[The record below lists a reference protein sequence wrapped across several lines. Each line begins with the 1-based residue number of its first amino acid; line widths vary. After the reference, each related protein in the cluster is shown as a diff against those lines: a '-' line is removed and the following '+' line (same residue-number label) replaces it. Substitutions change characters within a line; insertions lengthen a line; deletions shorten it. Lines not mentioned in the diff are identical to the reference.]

1 MDPAHNLADT
11 FCQKFSKHAM
21 RVSGFENLYDI
32 EIELQG
38 DQDGMAG
45 MMPDPVF
52 TIPGMDEAMRF
63 AEIMKRVQSIKYS
76 VIIFDTAPTSH
87 ALRFL
92 SFPSIFENA
101 IEKLSLL
108 SGHLGPIMQQFG
120 SIMGLRSTNA
130 DDMFGKLNG
139 MRALI
144 AEVNGQLKD
153 PDLTTFVCVC
163 ISESWS
169 LHETARLIQAL
180 TSYKFGAHCIVVNQ
194 LLYPKPN
201 TDCDQCNTRYKMQWK
216 YLTEI
221 RNRYMEEFHVVPM
234 PLLTEELRGVKSIT
248 NFSKMLIAPV
258 LAQQTIVPK
267 VGESSGRA
275 WKKRPAAKATDSM
288 THEKNTSNETTHQSI
303 GRNANV
309 SPESS
314 RKTTR
319 NGAKSNS
326 VVSDAEDELRP
337 GQDNAKEGNTF
348 SATRSHE
355 TSAPP
360 RIQERELAQARGNG
374 AAQAN
379 FDTQDVGHLRH
390 TSTPHVGATS
400 RFSEP
405 ILDFDARRRRVN
417 WHELCPRIG
426 PTPTGQVKDL
436 KAPTGQI
443 LKVPRTQTDKGW
455 ADNAALPQNTQD
467 TAVPSI
473 PAERSEIT
481 TLPNK
486 PNNLASHDRSSSQT
500 PAISKPKHI
509 NSHVNPLNA
518 STMTSISQMG
528 SANNFIPNSQQLASI
543 SKATSNE
550 MEEKHTTQARKV
562 DGNSFQANRT
572 RRVNEADEN
581 GLANEVNGIGVQE
594 GRKRKRTSVKD
605 LDSTENN
612 SARDKNP
619 KTLVPV
625 NVSSAHIKLQSTR
638 PGPPK
643 DGALTTDVER
653 EEALTPSSSTVRE
666 LPLFL
671 PAPSSSTVRELPLF
685 LPTPSSST
693 VRELPL
699 FLPTPSSSTVRELPL
714 KDRKQNVQHFW
725 IFKENETSKNVRE
738 GNAEELRMSKDKK
751 GATRRAIKWII
762 WKSALQP
769 GVLLHQIWSIRQCE
783 DMRLAHEK
791 MEEDSKN
798 RRWDYGPELMEK
810 VIDMIEWFSSD
821 TKESMF
827 YERPELLSLTSEA
840 IEAFGAISKPA
851 FKNCLITS
859 PQLLQVNCEDPFF
872 QQRIVR
878 LDIIKNAWESTETE
892 KVAYWKALG
901 GMMIRTD
908 ENPKYTEDKGAQR
921 ILGPAFKK
929 LHSLSVV
936 AFDHIEKFLGPGKS
950 PSSPEHPKSDTL
962 LVAGE
967 FLIGKIRAL
976 QTAVKSSTRTSA
988 IRGPNGL
995 MILQKRIWETL
1006 LCVLMMQH
1014 SVKFAAEKGR
1024 DSRTATDPNRTQET
1038 AENSSTYDRGRSLFK
1053 SGDVGPN
1060 PTKNQLK
1067 EWGKIRLSAFGSM
1080 AVFFLYGVA
1089 GWWSCLID
1097 PWRFNQKDVWSIVQ
1111 LAHVKNKWI
1120 YAPDHLPTQHA
1131 DETPWYTTD
1140 SFVRWLLRET
1150 NMACRDMTQID
1161 WEFAPAFWAK
1171 HVTELNIARFALEDI
1186 LNQVCA
1192 QNPLKSLNMH
1202 GKVSPDVKLDDASR
1216 KEMEKIKASISSG
1229 WKSTFKSHHQSTSD
1243 HQQSTSTHK
1252 DSRKGGAEVDLT
1264 RGV

>member
-21 RVSGFENLYDI
+21 RVSGFENLYGI

-288 THEKNTSNETTHQSI
+288 THEKNTSNETASALAFPTHQSI

-309 SPESS
+309 SLESS

-319 NGAKSNS
+319 NGAKSDS
-326 VVSDAEDELRP
+326 VISDEDDELRP

-426 PTPTGQVKDL
+426 PTPTGQAKDL

-467 TAVPSI
+467 TVVPSI

-509 NSHVNPLNA
+509 NSHDNPLNA

-550 MEEKHTTQARKV
+550 MEGKHTTQARKV
-562 DGNSFQANRT
+562 DGNSFQANGT
-572 RRVNEADEN
+572 RGVNEADEN

-594 GRKRKRTSVKD
+594 GRKRKRTSVED

-653 EEALTPSSSTVRE
+653 EEALTPSSSTVRELPRE

-725 IFKENETSKNVRE
+725 IFKENETSKNVRQ
-738 GNAEELRMSKDKK
+738 GNAEELRMPKDKK
-751 GATRRAIKWII
+751 GVTRRAIKWII

-821 TKESMF
+821 TKE
-827 YERPELLSLTSEA
+827 T
-840 IEAFGAISKPA
+840 
-851 FKNCLITS
+851 

-921 ILGPAFKK
+921 IFGPAFKK

-936 AFDHIEKFLGPGKS
+936 AFDQIDKFLGPGKS